1 MGLHDEKAAIE
12 RKVET
17 PARFRLRAFG
27 GLTLE
32 GSHAAVPASVTQR
45 KRLAFLALLAA
56 AGSGGVAR
64 ERLLLFLWPESTT
77 ERARGAL
84 YQLLYVVRQ
93 AFGDASVVGTDELRL
108 DPTVVSSDVA
118 DFHSALARGDL
129 AGAVDL
135 YRGPFLDAFHVSG
148 APELERWL
156 DQKRQELARAY
167 QSSLSRLATQA
178 MQRGD
183 FTAAV
188 GYATRLVDA
197 DPLSDRA
204 IVLLMEA
211 LAASGDVSAALDRAR
226 VHAAIVRAELGADV
240 DPSVTALADRLRSGP
255 VALRPPVA
263 RAVAATIDQPLLK
276 AGPMATNKAAAR
288 WRKATIALAT
298 LVMVIVAVGV
308 AMQRSHD
315 RAPEFIIVADFATS
329 QADTGIADLLTN
341 ATRRA
346 LSTSVSLRSVPDSR
360 LAGARRRLRVPSNA
374 RLTDSVARQLALGE
388 GIRTVVAGS
397 LKRMGESF
405 ALSLRL
411 ISASSGDVLTTAEQT
426 GVASD
431 RLIVALDTLSRV
443 LRARFGDDLE
453 VIRAQPSL
461 LALTS
466 TSLEAMT
473 AYVAS
478 LYAPRDR
485 VEPLLRQAVAL
496 DTSFAVALW
505 QLARSM
511 ENTGRREERRSLLAR
526 AYAHREGLT
535 EYERLRVE
543 IAYLYSPDGQTPSRE
558 KLVAR
563 LRQIV
568 EQYPNAS
575 DAIILANFYL
585 SRREFVPAES
595 TFRFAIALDSTLP
608 DAYVGAINVL
618 LRVKRNAEARKT
630 VDALVLRFPALRAID
645 AIVSYAE
652 GRRGR
657 VREIA
662 EAGIRKPGDLTRA
675 QDYYLRSTVNL
686 LEGRLAEWERDVRTM
701 DSLNYATRRVS
712 SLPMLELSADY
723 WVRDRPADGLRTL
736 DAALVADT
744 TKRSFDAAELYA
756 QFGRPEQAWALVRAL
771 DPEAHDEF
779 KQGSRRRLVM
789 GWIHLARGEPVK
801 AIEEF
806 RKSQSISDGPV
817 MASEIVVDP
826 AIGLAFER
834 AALPDSAIVA
844 YEHYLTKSPAG
855 YLEDNALK
863 LAWVLEHVAGLYDVR
878 GRRKDARDA
887 YTQLV
892 DLWKDADPEL
902 RPRVARAKARIAGLS
917 L

>member
-1 MGLHDEKAAIE
+1 MGLREAKAATQQNIE
-12 RKVET
+12 T
-17 PARFRLRAFG
+17 SASRFRVRTFG
-27 GLTLE
+27 GLTVE
-32 GSHAAVPASVTQR
+32 GNVPASMTQR

-56 AGSGGVAR
+56 AESGGIAR
-64 ERLLLFLWPESTT
+64 ERLLLLLWPESTT

-93 AFGDASVVGTDELRL
+93 AFGDTSVVGTDELRL

-118 DFHSALARGDL
+118 DFHAALARDDL
-129 AGAVDL
+129 ASAAEL

-156 DQKRQELARAY
+156 DQKRHELAQSY
-167 QSSLSRLATQA
+167 QSALSRLTTQA
-178 MQRGD
+178 MEQSD
-183 FTAAV
+183 FPTAV
-188 GYATRLVDA
+188 GYAKRLVDA

-211 LAASGDVSAALDRAR
+211 LAASGDVTAALDRAR
-226 VHAAIVRAELGADV
+226 VHAAVVRAELGADV

-255 VALRPPVA
+255 AALRPPVA
-263 RAVAATIDQPLLK
+263 REVAATIHQPLPK
-276 AGPMATNKAAAR
+276 AGPMMTDRAAAR
-288 WRKATIALAT
+288 WRKATIVLAT

-308 AMQRSHD
+308 AMRRSHD
-315 RAPEFIIVADFATS
+315 RAPEFIVVADFGTS

-346 LSTSVSLRSVPDSR
+346 LSASLSLRAVPDSR
-360 LAGARRRLRVPSNA
+360 LAGARRRLHVPTGA

-388 GIRTVVAGS
+388 GIRSVVAGS
-397 LKRMGESF
+397 LTRMGESF
-405 ALSLRL
+405 ALSLKL

-431 RLIVALDTLSRV
+431 KLIVALDTLSRV
-443 LRARFGDDLE
+443 LRARAGDDLE

-473 AYVAS
+473 AYVAA
-478 LYAPRDR
+478 LHAPRDR
-485 VEPLLRQAVAL
+485 VEALLRQAVAL

-505 QLARSM
+505 QLARSI
-511 ENTGRREERRSLLAR
+511 ENSGSREERRSLLAR

-558 KLVAR
+558 TMVAR

-568 EQYPNAS
+568 EQYPNAG

-585 SRREFVPAES
+585 SRREFAPAES
-595 TFRFAIALDSTLP
+595 TFRLAIALDSTLP

-618 LRVKRNAEARKT
+618 LRVKRNADARKT
-630 VDALVLRFPALRAID
+630 VDALVLRFPGLRAFD
-645 AIVSYAE
+645 AFVSYAE

-657 VREIA
+657 AREIA

-686 LEGRLAEWERDVRTM
+686 LDGRLGEWKRDVRTT
-701 DSLNYATRRVS
+701 DSLNYATRGVS
-712 SLPMLELSADY
+712 GLPMLDLWADH
-723 WVRDRPADGLRTL
+723 WVRDRPADGLRIL
-736 DAALVADT
+736 DAALAADT
-744 TKRSFDAAELYA
+744 TKRSLDAAELYA
-756 QFGRPEQAWALVRAL
+756 QFDRPEQAWALVKAL
-771 DPEAHDEF
+771 DPGAHDEF
-779 KQGSRRRLVM
+779 AQGSRRRLVM
-789 GWIHLARGEPVK
+789 GWIHLARGEPLK

-806 RKSQSISDGPV
+806 RKSQSNSDGPV

-855 YLEDNALK
+855 YLEDNSLK
-863 LAWVLEHVAGLYDVR
+863 LAWVLEHMAGLYDVR
-878 GRRKDARDA
+878 GRRKEARDA
-887 YTQLV
+887 YTQLAG
-892 DLWKDADPEL
+892 LWKDADAEL
-902 RPRVARAKARIAGLS
+902 QPRVLHARERIAALS
-917 L
+917 R